1 MITSDGESEEA
12 MAARSIAEVARWADV
27 EPDDD
32 DWEGFYLSL
41 DLLDEV
47 GEDETGAG

>member
-1 MITSDGESEEA
+1 M
-12 MAARSIAEVARWADV
+12 AEVARWADI

-41 DLLDEV
+41 DLLEEV
-47 GEDETGAG
+47 GIADDGVI